1 MRLRTMLLPALLLA
15 ATWTLAQQS
24 SLGGQVSAS
33 ASSDSTSG
41 SLAMQGC
48 LGTSF
53 QGGNYT
59 LTNAQTA
66 TVYTLV
72 GSDDLTAYVGKQVEI
87 TGELVMESSNPGTS
101 SSQLDQSGAMS
112 SNSQPGAATG
122 TDGPNPGATVDD
134 SQTLHVRKVTMI
146 ANHCLVGAG
155 KPSSS
160 PRRQLKFMAFKGGAQ
175 TSSSPASGSS
185 QASTPG
191 QASPGQTG
199 TPSTPPANP
208 SPNNPPSTATPQ
220 GSTATPQG
228 SAATPQGST
237 ATPQGSTATP
247 QGSTATP
254 QGSTATPQ
262 GSTATPD
269 GGATGTPNSTTPP
282 TPCAGT
288 GSASPNNTNC
298 GNPNTNPPGSTSGAT
313 PAQGTPKTTPQSTPA
328 PQTTPDSGT
337 VPPKAQA

>member
-1 MRLRTMLLPALLLA
+1 MRLRTALFPALLLM
-15 ATWTLAQQS
+15 ATWAMAQQS

-33 ASSDSTSG
+33 APSDSTSG

-53 QGGNYT
+53 QGGSYT

-87 TGELVMESSNPGTS
+87 TGELVMESSNPSAS

-134 SQTLHVRKVTMI
+134 SKTLHVRKVTKI

-155 KPSSS
+155 RPSNS
-160 PRRQLKFMAFKGGAQ
+160 PRRQLKFMAFNGGAQ
-175 TSSSPASGSS
+175 TSSSPGTGSP

-208 SPNNPPSTATPQ
+208 SPNNSPSTATPQGSTATPQ

-247 QGSTATP
+247 N
-254 QGSTATPQ
+254 
-262 GSTATPD
+262 
-269 GGATGTPNSTTPP
+269 GGTTGVPNSTTPP

-298 GNPNTNPPGSTSGAT
+298 GNLNTNPPGSTNGAT
-313 PAQGTPKTTPQSTPA
+313 PAQGTPQPT
-328 PQTTPDSGT
+328 PQTTPQQATSENGT
-337 VPPKAQA
+337 APPKAKA